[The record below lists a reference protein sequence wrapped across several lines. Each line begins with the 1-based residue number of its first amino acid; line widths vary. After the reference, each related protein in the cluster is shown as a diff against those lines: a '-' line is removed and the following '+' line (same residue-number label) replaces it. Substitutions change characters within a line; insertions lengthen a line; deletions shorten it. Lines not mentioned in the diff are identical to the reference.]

1 VVYHLIAMKHPFRD
15 EYEPSSHSATQDSRS
30 RTVKTNQNGG
40 GTKGKGKGKGQG
52 RGREPESEES
62 INQFP
67 TQQSQSQTQTQQSQS
82 QTQTQQEEL
91 GATKRKFMEMDIDDE
106 DEDDEERYSTQN
118 GSKGWAEYRKIHGEG
133 TVGAGESKEVRH
145 ARNVLEE
152 VKLFVVSHPEPFKPV
167 RGDRWFHPLG
177 PG

>member
-15 EYEPSSHSATQDSRS
+15 EYEPSSFSATQDSRS
-30 RTVKTNQNGG
+30 RTVKTDQTSRGK
-40 GTKGKGKGKGQG
+40 KGRGK
-52 RGREPESEES
+52 GREPESEES

-67 TQQSQSQTQTQQSQS
+67 IQQSQSQTQTP
-82 QTQTQQEEL
+82 QEIL
-91 GATKRKFMEMDIDDE
+91 AATKRKFMEMDIDDE

-145 ARNVLEE
+145 AGNVLEE
-152 VKLFVVSHPEPFKPV
+152 VKLFVVSHQSSCISDWVKMDFHAVTPT
-167 RGDRWFHPLG
+167 DRSE
-177 PG
+177 